1 MSEGMFDDPQADIEH
16 VALVPEGDMGYAMM
30 TSHDDNSMVMASSV
44 DDIREGHGVMTYG
57 DDVMGVSNHD
67 A

>member
-1 MSEGMFDDPQADIEH
+1 
-16 VALVPEGDMGYAMM
+16 
-30 TSHDDNSMVMASSV
+30 MVMASSV